1 MKEQTERQQ
10 DEGRQGKHRMRLTR
24 KKRVVISVILA
35 FSALLALP
43 VFAWLYMHRSMET
56 ITKVNMPNALLI
68 GAGDAK
74 PIQQLELSNI
84 DVSGAQKYK
93 DVVFCVYSTKPGLA
107 YHLQLAHTTNI
118 GFSYEIDKASI
129 ETDAVNGSIFYLG
142 DYYKK
147 GSKLAGNYLNKETES
162 NYATNA
168 YHEKTYEK
176 YGNVQ
181 ISAEP
186 LYWKTASQEKLPDE
200 RQKPDKN
207 GNYVNYYILHITWDE
222 TVQNNKET
230 DMIYI
235 MAGGVTAKSLHEM
248 MADSR
253 EDGMKEGMEKGMT
266 LGLTKGL
273 EKGRIEALSDL
284 LKKGTISIQDAADCM
299 AMSVTEFKKLVNT
312 YSV

>member
-1 MKEQTERQQ
+1 MKEQTERRQ

-93 DVVFCVYSTKPGLA
+93 DVVFCVYSTKPGLD

-129 ETDAVNGSIFYLG
+129 ETEAANGSIFYLG
-142 DYYKK
+142 DYYRK
-147 GSKLAGNYLNKETES
+147 GDKLAGIYLNKETTN
-162 NYATNA
+162 NYATEA
-168 YHEKTYEK
+168 YHEKTYGA
-176 YGNVQ
+176 YNNVQ
-181 ISAEP
+181 VSAEP
-186 LYWKTASQEKLPDE
+186 LYWKTTSQEKLPDE
-200 RQKPDKN
+200 MQTPDEN

-235 MAGGVTAKSLHEM
+235 MAG
-248 MADSR
+248 
-253 EDGMKEGMEKGMT
+253 
-266 LGLTKGL
+266 
-273 EKGRIEALSDL
+273 
-284 LKKGTISIQDAADCM
+284 
-299 AMSVTEFKKLVNT
+299 
-312 YSV
+312 

>member
-1 MKEQTERQQ
+1 MEYKRPEVTTVSLDVKGAER
-10 DEGRQGKHRMRLTR
+10 E
-24 KKRVVISVILA
+24 
-35 FSALLALP
+35 
-43 VFAWLYMHRSMET
+43 
-56 ITKVNMPNALLI
+56 NAAD
-68 GAGDAK
+68 G
-74 PIQQLELSNI
+74 PSRCSN
-84 DVSGAQKYK
+84 S
-93 DVVFCVYSTKPGLA
+93 C

-235 MAGGVTAKSLHEM
+235 MAG
-248 MADSR
+248 
-253 EDGMKEGMEKGMT
+253 
-266 LGLTKGL
+266 
-273 EKGRIEALSDL
+273 
-284 LKKGTISIQDAADCM
+284 
-299 AMSVTEFKKLVNT
+299 
-312 YSV
+312 